1 MGGEPGTRKGWSLD
15 KSGTYYISPITTRL
29 TKQYAPTW
37 YIYNDLGECTMN
49 LLERVLTLVRA
60 NLNTMVEK
68 AEDPEKVLQQL
79 QLDMR
84 NQLVQVKT
92 QVATAIAESHKLQN
106 RSKEKTA
113 EADVWMHKAEQAIQ
127 QNNDEAARAALL
139 RYNDIIRLAQRYQ
152 YQQKEQEELVLTMR
166 RALRQLEAKLSE
178 VETTIDLLLA
188 RKRNALLQQR
198 VFDTLSKTGNP
209 KDKERAARA
218 QDAVLEAEARA
229 RALADLHQ
237 RDPEVQLDQLSAE
250 QVVERQLRDLK
261 AKGRSPQERPLLHE
275 AQPHS
280 SPLLHPQPQESEPAK
295 KRAEIPAEAEQSEQA
310 ASSTPKEADWEQLK
324 KLLQSPDA

>member
-1 MGGEPGTRKGWSLD
+1 
-15 KSGTYYISPITTRL
+15 
-29 TKQYAPTW
+29 
-37 YIYNDLGECTMN
+37 MN

-68 AEDPEKVLQQL
+68 ADDPEQILKQL

-92 QVATAIAESHKLQN
+92 EVATAIAESHKLQN

-113 EADVWMHKAEQAIQ
+113 EAEVWMRKAEQAIQ
-127 QNNDEAARAALL
+127 QDNDEAARAALT
-139 RYNDIIRLAQRYQ
+139 RYNDIIKLVRRYQ
-152 YQQKEQEELVLTMR
+152 NQQKEQEELVLTMR

-178 VETTIDLLLA
+178 VETTIELLIA

-198 VFDTLSKTGNP
+198 VFDTLTKTGDP

-237 RDPEVQLDQLSAE
+237 RDPDVQLDQLSTE
-250 QVVERQLRDLK
+250 QMVERQLRDLK
-261 AKGRSPQERPLLHE
+261 AKDHSQQQRRLLHE
-275 AQPHS
+275 AQPHP
-280 SPLLHPQPQESEPAK
+280 SPLLHPLPQEGEPAK
-295 KRAEIPAEAEQSEQA
+295 KHAASSQETEQSEQA
-310 ASSTPKEADWEQLK
+310 MPPSASKESNVERLK
-324 KLLQSPDA
+324 KLLQSPDV